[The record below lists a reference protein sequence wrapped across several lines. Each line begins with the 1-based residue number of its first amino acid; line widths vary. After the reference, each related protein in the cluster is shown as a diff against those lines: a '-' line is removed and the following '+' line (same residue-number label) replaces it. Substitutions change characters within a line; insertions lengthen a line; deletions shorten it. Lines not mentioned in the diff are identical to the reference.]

1 MEGYARYVTIFCPW
15 IYVMS
20 EKEGRRYSERYA
32 DVTVAIKDR
41 PAGRGLRSVPTGL
54 EERPP
59 RGLEAKN

>member
-1 MEGYARYVTIFCPW
+1 
-15 IYVMS
+15 MS
-20 EKEGRRYSERYA
+20 EQEERRYSERYA
-32 DVTVAIKDR
+32 DVTAALKDR